1 MRQKQSLFEELLLP
15 HLDGA
20 YNLARWIVERD
31 QVAQA
36 VVQEAYIQALKE
48 FVEFR
53 GADARAWLLTIIRNT
68 AYTWIQKHGNHSNM
82 ISFDETT
89 HVAPS
94 DKPLPEP
101 SPEEMQ
107 RHLHQALSKLPVEF
121 REVLV
126 LREIEGWSYK
136 QLASALN
143 VSAATVMSLSG
154 TPTTTTT
161 RTIIPTMTTDRL
173 TITSI
178 GTIWLCLWAFWKATR
193 F

>member
-1 MRQKQSLFEELLLP
+1 VPPVLRRETLLSVHARKTAAFEEFFMP

-31 QVAQA
+31 RDAQA
-36 VVQEAYIQALKE
+36 VVQEAYIQASNE

-53 GADARAWLLTIIRNT
+53 GADARAWLLTIVRNA
-68 AYTWIQKHGNHSNM
+68 AYTWIQKRGNNSGM
-82 ISFDETT
+82 IPLEEAI

-94 DKPLPEP
+94 DKPQPGLFH
-101 SPEEMQ
+101 Q
-107 RHLHQALSKLPVEF
+107 KRKRQLHEALSRLPVEF

-143 VSAATVMSLSG
+143 VPATTVMSRLSQA
-154 TPTTTTT
+154 
-161 RTIIPTMTTDRL
+161 RRRL
-173 TITSI
+173 RQEVP
-178 GTIWLCLWAFWKATR
+178 GKFNVRDEL
-193 F
+193 

>member
-82 ISFDETT
+82 IPFDEAT

-94 DKPLPEP
+94 DKPA
-101 SPEEMQ
+101 
-107 RHLHQALSKLPVEF
+107 RALSRRDATTSP
-121 REVLV
+121 RG
-126 LREIEGWSYK
+126 IE
-136 QLASALN
+136 
-143 VSAATVMSLSG
+143 
-154 TPTTTTT
+154 
-161 RTIIPTMTTDRL
+161 
-173 TITSI
+173 
-178 GTIWLCLWAFWKATR
+178 
-193 F
+193 

>member
-1 MRQKQSLFEELLLP
+1 MRQKQSLFEKLLLP

-31 QVAQA
+31 QDAQA

-53 GADARAWLLTIIRNT
+53 GADARAWLLTIVRNT
-68 AYTWIQKHGNHSNM
+68 AYTWIQKRGNNSSM
-82 ISFDETT
+82 IPFEEAI

-101 SPEEMQ
+101 SPEERQ
-107 RHLHQALSKLPVEF
+107 RHLHEALSKLPVEF

-136 QLASALN
+136 QLASALY
-143 VSAATVMSLSG
+143 VSAATVMSRLSQA
-154 TPTTTTT
+154 
-161 RTIIPTMTTDRL
+161 RRRL
-173 TITSI
+173 RQEVAAIQRKQ
-178 GTIWLCLWAFWKATR
+178 LHDEL
-193 F
+193 

>member
-1 MRQKQSLFEELLLP
+1 VHARKTAAFEKLFLR

-20 YNLARWIVERD
+20 YNLAFWIVERD
-31 QVAQA
+31 QDAQA
-36 VVQEAYIQALKE
+36 IVQEAYIQALKE

-53 GADARAWLLTIIRNT
+53 EADARAWLLTIIRNT
-68 AYTWIQKHGNHSNM
+68 SYTWIQKRGDHSNM
-82 ISFDETT
+82 IPFDEAT

-101 SPEEMQ
+101 SPEERQ
-107 RHLHQALSKLPVEF
+107 RHLQEALSRLPIEF

-143 VSAATVMSLSG
+143 VSAAAVMSRLSQARRRLHQEVAG
-154 TPTTTTT
+154 TQPKQL
-161 RTIIPTMTTDRL
+161 PDEL
-173 TITSI
+173 
-178 GTIWLCLWAFWKATR
+178 
-193 F
+193 